1 MKIAI
6 MVIAK
11 KKLQSG
17 MSLVELMVA
26 MVIGLFL
33 TAGVFTMFSMS
44 SSNVTTTSQFNQ
56 LQENGRIAL
65 AIIERDI
72 SQLGFMGDIT
82 GTDFIVGT
90 NTNVEVAALTSDCVG
105 AGLNNATLPD
115 NKPAHFRRLWGYE
128 NSPTSEHLSCLDNGD
143 VKDNTDVLQLKRFL
157 GPSIPEGDSNAI
169 YAASNSSQA
178 AFFVG
183 KKPVTT
189 IENAR
194 VWEYQHHIYYIA
206 NDTRGIPVL
215 RRKRLTDVG
224 MTENINDDQLVEGIE
239 NIQYLFGFDNDG
251 DSTPDSFIPA
261 SSVTALMWDNEGFQ
275 RLVAIK
281 AFILVRAINQD
292 RSYTNETQYQ
302 LGDKTIT
309 IPANDHYRRKIMS
322 TTIVLENPVLIRS

>member
-11 KKLQSG
+11 MKPQSG

-65 AIIERDI
+65 AIMERDI
-72 SQLGFMGDIT
+72 SQLGFMGDLT
-82 GTDFIVGT
+82 GTDFIIGT
-90 NTNVEVAALTSDCVG
+90 NTNVEIAALTSDCVG

-115 NKPAHFRRLWGYE
+115 DKPAHFRRLWGYE
-128 NSPTSEHLSCLDNGD
+128 NTTTSEYLSCLDYDD
-143 VKDNTDVLQLKRFL
+143 VKADTDVLQLKRFL
-157 GPSIPEGDSNAI
+157 GPSVLKGDSNAI
-169 YAASNSSQA
+169 YAASNSSQV

-183 KKPVTT
+183 ENPAAT
-189 IENAR
+189 IENSR
-194 VWEYQHHIYYIA
+194 IWEYQHHVYFIA
-206 NDTRGIPVL
+206 DDASGIPIL
-215 RRKRLTDVG
+215 RRKTLTSTG
-224 MTENINDDQLVEGIE
+224 MSNDEQLVEGIE
-239 NIQYLFGFDNDG
+239 NIRFLYGFDNDG
-251 DSTPDSFIPA
+251 DSTPDSFMSA
-261 SSVTALMWDNEGFQ
+261 SNVTELMWDNEGFQ

-281 AFILVRAINQD
+281 AFILVRSINQD
-292 RSYTNETQYQ
+292 RSYTNDTQYQ